1 MTTRA
6 SEAYDGSGSSATYGR
21 PARVKSSCASAS
33 AARASNKHVRGNT
46 STAPAARA
54 RIITSRILMARFL
67 CFPSGSLLLLLL
79 FFSSSGA
86 ASQESSSPTR
96 QLWNQFHRRDGR
108 TTDLFG
114 FLLSAVRALLL
125 SAQFSQI
132 QIQQKKNYWVTL
144 SNVLA
149 ICRIWIQHNDGDSRA
164 RFFCMFVALQRGVT

>member
-1 MTTRA
+1 MMAVAAPRRTA
-6 SEAYDGSGSSATYGR
+6 GR
-21 PARVKSSCASAS
+21 PGSKAAVLCKRRARVKQTCTG
-33 AARASNKHVRGNT
+33 KHKHCT
-46 STAPAARA
+46 SRA

-96 QLWNQFHRRDGR
+96 QLWNQFHRRDRR

-125 SAQFSQI
+125 SAQLSQFQI
-132 QIQQKKNYWVTL
+132 QPKQNTGLLCQTFSYM
-144 SNVLA
+144 SNL
-149 ICRIWIQHNDGDSRA
+149 DPP
-164 RFFCMFVALQRGVT
+164 QRR